1 MKQCLTCNKEFK
13 DEVLYCPFD
22 GTSLVTSREP
32 DKLLGATLD
41 HKFRLDEK
49 VGEGGMGKVYRATH
63 VYLNQTV
70 AVKVLHHHLSSDEVA
85 LERFRREARA
95 AAQIHHPNAIAVT
108 DFGVTQETGMAYLVM
123 EFLEGVELRQKL
135 YNDKKLTFEEVFY
148 IAQQTCS
155 ALEAAHARGIIH
167 RDLKPDNI
175 WLLPSEDGIPRVRVI
190 DFGIAKLRASAEMSQ
205 LTKQGMLIGTPFYMS
220 PEQCRGEELDTR
232 SDIYSLGVILY
243 EMLTGNVPFQSST
256 PIGVLLKHVNEL
268 PPPMYQSRP
277 DIPES
282 VEEVVLRALRKRS
295 EDRQSSATQLAQE
308 LERAYQTGGLHLG
321 LLHIRTPQGVPSP
334 APSVRT
340 SSDAMAMEPPSLGAA
355 KSAYKTPG
363 QPRIAEQPPTIEI
376 GRKTES
382 ITASDSFRTKT
393 PADLS
398 ESERTFSFG
407 HATLDRA
414 IGDSRKKF
422 LVAAIAT
429 LITVAAVIFIRFILS
444 TDPKPSNEGQPAAVN
459 LPEGMILV
467 QGGVFSMGSDDPRT
481 YPNAQPRQVV
491 KVSDFYLDINE
502 VTNQQYAEFVKARGH
517 RPPSHWENGKYQPN
531 MALFPVVNVSWEDAA
546 AYAKWA
552 NKRLPTEAEWEY
564 AARGKD
570 ENLFLWSG
578 EWTKGAA
585 NLKESNV
592 EWCMPVGQYPGSRS
606 WCKANDLV
614 GNVFE
619 WVADSFKPYQG
630 AGGKPDPLRMIYR
643 GGSFKN
649 SKDELLTVNR
659 WFEAAS
665 FKSPDLG
672 FRCAMDA
679 PQK

>member
-22 GTSLVTSREP
+22 GALLVTSREP
-32 DKLLGATLD
+32 DKLLGTTLD

-70 AVKVLHHHLSSDEVA
+70 AVKVLHPHLSSDEVA

-190 DFGIAKLRASAEMSQ
+190 DFGIAKLRASAELSQ
-205 LTKQGMLIGTPFYMS
+205 LTKQGMLIGTPYYMS
-220 PEQCRGEELDTR
+220 PEQCRGEELDIG
-232 SDIYSLGVILY
+232 SDLYSLGVILY

-256 PIGVLLKHVNEL
+256 PIGVLLKHVNEV
-268 PPPMYQSRP
+268 PPPMYLSRP

-295 EDRQSSATQLAQE
+295 EDRQSSAAQLAHE
-308 LERAYQTGGLHLG
+308 LEKAYQSGGQHLS

-334 APSVRT
+334 SPFVRT
-340 SSDAMAMEPPSLGAA
+340 SSDTIAADPPSSGAA
-355 KSAYKTPG
+355 RAIYKTPG
-363 QPRIAEQPPTIEI
+363 QPQAADQTPTIEI
-376 GRKTES
+376 GKKTES
-382 ITASDSFRTKT
+382 ITASDSFKAKT
-393 PADLS
+393 PDAYS
-398 ESERTFSFG
+398 ENERTFSFG
-407 HATLDRA
+407 RATLDRA
-414 IGDSRKKF
+414 IGESRKKF
-422 LVAAIAT
+422 VVAAVAI
-429 LITVAAVIFIRFILS
+429 LITVAVVIFMRFILS
-444 TDPKPSNEGQPAAVN
+444 NNPKPSADGPTSTINP
-459 LPEGMILV
+459 PEGMILV
-467 QGGVFSMGSDDPRT
+467 KGGVFLMGSDAPGT
-481 YPNAQPRQVV
+481 YANAQPRHPV
-491 KVSDFYLDINE
+491 KVNDFYLDINE
-502 VTNQQYAEFVKARGH
+502 VTNQQYAEFVKATRY
-517 RPPSHWENGKYQPN
+517 RPPSHWENGKYPLS
-531 MALFPVVNVSWEDAA
+531 MALFPAVNVSWEDAA

-552 NKRLPTEAEWEY
+552 NKRLPSEAEWEY

-570 ENLFLWSG
+570 EKLFLWPE

-585 NLKESNV
+585 NLKETD
-592 EWCMPVGQYPGSRS
+592 VGSYMAVGSYPESRS
-606 WCKANDLV
+606 WCKANDMV

-630 AGGKPDPLRMIYR
+630 SGGKPDPLRMIYR
-643 GGSFKN
+643 GGSFRN

-659 WFEAAS
+659 WFEVAS
-665 FKSPDLG
+665 FKSFELG